1 MTEQEAANYQFPNLL
16 ARIVQ
21 VFVAPAKLFDSL
33 RDRPVWLDAILVTI
47 AVGLIIQLMIP
58 AEVFRAE
65 VLSGLPADATAEQ
78 IEATENSLPFL
89 KAIGWVMTV
98 IGPFLF
104 FALIAGV
111 LKLVYSVLLGGEA
124 SFKQLFSATA
134 HAQIISAAGALITL
148 PLILSTGNLRSALSL
163 QLLVSGL
170 DSDGWMYGFMN
181 GLNLFGLWTMVVLGI
196 GVSRIYPKVS
206 AGNAITFLV
215 GMYVLLKAVFAALPG
230 AA

>member
-1 MTEQEAANYQFPNLL
+1 MTGNEMAGPGFPNLL

-21 VFVAPAKLFDSL
+21 VFVSPAKLFDAL
-33 RDRPVWLDAILVTI
+33 RDRPVWFDAILVTM
-47 AVGLIIQLMIP
+47 AVGLLVQFMIP

-65 VLSGLPADATAEQ
+65 VIAGLPADATAEQ

-89 KAIGWVMTV
+89 RAVGWAMTI

-104 FALIAGV
+104 FALIAGF
-111 LKLVYSVLLGGEA
+111 LKLVYGVFMGGEA

-134 HAQIISAAGALITL
+134 HAEIISAAGALVTM
-148 PLILSTGNLRSALSL
+148 PLMLSTGNLRSALSL
-163 QLLVSGL
+163 QLLVPGL
-170 DSDGWMYGFMN
+170 DNDTWLFGFLN

-196 GVSRIYPKVS
+196 AVSRLYPRVS
-206 AGNAITFLV
+206 AGSAITFLV
-215 GMYVLLKAVFAALPG
+215 GVYVAVKAVFAALPG

>member
-1 MTEQEAANYQFPNLL
+1 MTENDTSSSGFPNLL

-21 VFVAPAKLFDSL
+21 VFVAPAKLFDAL
-33 RDRPVWLDAILVTI
+33 RDRPVWLDAIFITI
-47 AVGLIIQLMIP
+47 AVGLLIQFMIP
-58 AEVFRAE
+58 AELFRAE
-65 VLSGLPADATAEQ
+65 VMGGLPADATAEQ

-89 KAIGWVMTV
+89 KGMGWVMTV
-98 IGPFLF
+98 VGPFLF

-111 LKLVYSVLLGGEA
+111 LKLVYSVLLGGTA
-124 SFKQLFSATA
+124 SFKQLYSATV
-134 HAQIISAAGALITL
+134 HAQIISAVGALVTL

-163 QLLVSGL
+163 QLLVPGL
-170 DSDGWMYGFMN
+170 DNDGWLFGFLN

-206 AGNAITFLV
+206 AGNAIAFLV
-215 GMYVLLKAVFAALPG
+215 GMYVLLKAFFAMLPG